1 MLWAFTILKHN
12 EIDNG
17 RQNEHQQ
24 IDYLSSRLQQIIMR
38 YDFLHVK
45 VMKVIHK
52 KNNSSC
58 IPRKSVGLLNN
69 WTWIPLATI
78 LILRLFNPFY
88 TKGLTSFPAIM

>member
-1 MLWAFTILKHN
+1 MTRVIYQWWEVIRIVHMLWVFTILKHN

-52 KNNSSC
+52 K
-58 IPRKSVGLLNN
+58 I
-69 WTWIPLATI
+69 IA
-78 LILRLFNPFY
+78 
-88 TKGLTSFPAIM
+88 PAFLVKVWAY